1 MYNQKQHKKANND
14 ASKLPANCTK

>member
-14 ASKLPANCTK
+14 ASKLPANCTN